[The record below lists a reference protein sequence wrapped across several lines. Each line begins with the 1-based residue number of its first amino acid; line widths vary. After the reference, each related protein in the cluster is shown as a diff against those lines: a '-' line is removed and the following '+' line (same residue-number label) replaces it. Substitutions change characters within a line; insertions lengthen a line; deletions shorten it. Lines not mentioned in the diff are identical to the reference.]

1 MEKNNDY
8 TFGSFEDYLEDIKN
22 LIRNYREIND
32 VWIRRS
38 IQNSQITP
46 EEVDVNYEY
55 FREEYDSNK
64 TPMSV
69 LLNIHH
75 NTDDLYRKIDNI
87 PDEDIIEESL
97 SRNIGTCCLR
107 NVNTE
112 ELEEEILDR
121 WDCSLIKKET
131 AQNDLEEEIEYILS
145 KNSKT
150 LKDAICRVLGFNN
163 SFAYSKEDIINEIN
177 KRL

>member
-8 TFGSFEDYLEDIKN
+8 TFGSIEDYLEDIKN
-22 LIRNYREIND
+22 LIKNYRNIDD

-38 IQNSQITP
+38 IQNSQITA
-46 EEVDVNYEY
+46 EEVDINYEY

-64 TPMSV
+64 SPMNV

-75 NTDDLYRKIDNI
+75 NTNDLYRKIDNI
-87 PDEDIIEESL
+87 TDDDIIEEIT
-97 SRNIGTCCLR
+97 SRNIGMCCLR

-112 ELEEEILDR
+112 DLEEEILDR
-121 WDCSLIKKET
+121 WDNTLIKKEDY
-131 AQNDLEEEIEYILS
+131 QNELEEEIEYRLL
-145 KNSKT
+145 KDCKT
-150 LKDAICRVLGFNN
+150 LKETICKALGFNN